1 MTEVILETNVPRR
14 IMFDGHNYYM
24 EILGKRVGPKRSKA
38 FITNVSEWL
47 NAGGMQDMMDVMG
60 SVIDKAFKESEHGK

>member
-1 MTEVILETNVPRR
+1 VTEVILNTNVPRR

-47 NAGGMQDMMDVMG
+47 NAGGMQDIMDVM
-60 SVIDKAFKESEHGK
+60 SDVIDKAFKESEHGK